1 MNPKSKEIIL
11 KDIIHRLHDVVKT
24 TLEKGQISDDAKKW
38 IEKIVKAVNQD
49 LTRLDSLTKEKTS
62 DHS

>member
-11 KDIIHRLHDVVKT
+11 KDIISRLHDVVKT

-38 IEKIVKAVNQD
+38 IEKIVKAADQD
-49 LTRLDSLTKEKTS
+49 LTRLNSLTKEKTS
-62 DHS
+62 NHS